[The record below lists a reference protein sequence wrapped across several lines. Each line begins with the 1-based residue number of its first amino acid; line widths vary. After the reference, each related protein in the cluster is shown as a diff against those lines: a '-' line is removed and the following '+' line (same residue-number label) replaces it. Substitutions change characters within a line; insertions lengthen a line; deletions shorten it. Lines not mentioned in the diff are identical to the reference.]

1 MLQAAEGRYRQAAR
15 LAAAVAAQAG
25 RAWDRVPL
33 GSLDSWRPERLA
45 ASVTAAQ
52 LALVRGSDDYLS
64 AVLDEQGLSSEAV
77 GEVAPLAVVGVA
89 GDGRSLTSLLD
100 EPRIHAKTLISE
112 GLGAQQAWDRAR
124 SSLRLMSITAVQDA
138 GRAGDSIA
146 LVARPAAS
154 GYVRMLSLPS
164 CARCTILAGK
174 FYKWNTGFQ
183 RHPRCDCRH
192 VPSSEDVAGDL
203 RTHPRKAIESGQVTG
218 LSHADLQAILD
229 GADPSQV
236 VNAHRGMQTA
246 DVYGRR
252 LKITSE
258 GITKRGL
265 AGVRLGNFEQ
275 NVARDEGQRYRRSK
289 TPRLRPE
296 SIYAIAKD
304 RDDALRLLKRFGYL
318 L

>member
-1 MLQAAEGRYRQAAR
+1 MLRAAEDRYSQAAR
-15 LAAAVAAQAG
+15 LAAAIATTAG

-52 LALVRGSDDYLS
+52 LTLVRGSDAYLT
-64 AVLDEQGLSSEAV
+64 AVLDEQGLSTEDV

-100 EPRIHAKTLISE
+100 EPRIQAKTLIGE

-124 SSLRLMSITAVQDA
+124 SSLRLMSVTAVQDA

-146 LVARPAAS
+146 LTARPAAT

-174 FYKWNTGFQ
+174 FYKWNTGFS

-192 VPSSEDVAGDL
+192 VPSNEDRAGDL

-218 LSHADLQAILD
+218 LSRADLQAILD

-236 VNAHRGMQTA
+236 VNAHRGMQAA
-246 DVYGRR
+246 DLFGRR
-252 LKITSE
+252 LKVTSE
-258 GITKRGL
+258 GTTKRGL
-265 AGVRLGNFEQ
+265 AGVRLGDFEQ
-275 NVARDEGQRYRRSK
+275 NVAQGQRYRRSK

-296 SIYAIAKD
+296 SIYQIAKD
-304 RDDALRLLKRFGYL
+304 RDDALRLLRRFGYL